1 MVPPSLLAALAPVTV
16 IAGHYGVGKTNFACN
31 LAIDLA
37 AGGCEATLA
46 DLDIVNPYFRA
57 SEQRGLLEDA
67 GVRVIAP
74 VFAEAGSS
82 LDVPS
87 LRGSIAP
94 ALQQAGEG
102 RPVLLDAG
110 GDDAGAVA
118 LGRFGAIIAARPY
131 AMLGV
136 LNALRNEVR
145 DPREAAA
152 NLRAIQE
159 ACHLR
164 FTALVGNTH
173 LKGETTAA
181 VVEEGY
187 AYSREVARLADL
199 PLAAVT
205 LPEAMAPE
213 AVPSIPAELL
223 YPVAT
228 HVKNPW
234 E

>member
-1 MVPPSLLAALAPVTV
+1 MMPPSLLAALAPVTV

-31 LAIDLA
+31 LAIGLA
-37 AGGCEATLA
+37 ADGRAVTLA

-57 SEQRGLLEDA
+57 SEQRSRLEAA
-67 GVRVIAP
+67 GVQVIAP
-74 VFAEAGSS
+74 VFAEVGSS

-94 ALQQAGEG
+94 ALQRAGKG
-102 RPVLLDAG
+102 CPVLVDAG

-118 LGRFGAIIAARPY
+118 LGRFSAAIAAGPY

-145 DPREAAA
+145 SPREARE
-152 NLRAIQE
+152 NLRAIE
-159 ACHLR
+159 DACHLR
-164 FTALVGNTH
+164 FTALVDNTH

-187 AYSREVARLADL
+187 AYSCELARLTGL

>member
-37 AGGCEATLA
+37 AGGREVTLA

-118 LGRFGAIIAARPY
+118 LGRFGAVIASRPY

-136 LNALRNEVR
+136 LNALRSEVR
-145 DPREAAA
+145 DPQEAAA

-164 FTALVGNTH
+164 FTALVDNSH

-181 VVEEGY
+181 VVEAGY
-187 AYSREVARLADL
+187 AYSCEVALLADL
-199 PLAAVT
+199 PLVAVT
-205 LPEAMAPE
+205 IPEAMASE
-213 AVPSIPAELL
+213 AAASIPADLL
-223 YPVAT
+223 YPVKT
-228 HVKNPW
+228 YVRNPW